1 MAGNWEKKDF
11 VVIPE
16 NCSFFNKIFALLQS
30 GIGRV
35 ESIRFSVL
43 YCYKFIDLFLRFYK
57 YNYRSSAVTSA
68 PA

>member
-1 MAGNWEKKDF
+1 MAGNREKKDF

-43 YCYKFIDLFLRFYK
+43 YCYKFIDLFLLLL
-57 YNYRSSAVTSA
+57 
-68 PA
+68 